1 MFSNMN
7 LIKTKSPKFMAIRGS
22 GRILGKSKIM
32 HLICYAEA
40 KLQKKTKFLA
50 QIHPPSKTLTILALT
65 KIK

>member
-40 KLQKKTKFLA
+40 KLQKKTKIL
-50 QIHPPSKTLTILALT
+50 STISST
-65 KIK
+65 VKNTNNFGFN